1 MTMNQRL
8 ILEAVFKILADR
20 VLTFAALLLN
30 FALFVYAVAYP
41 DYIRFAT
48 AGLFSITVFIPV
60 LKLKNVNERQSS
72 EEREAA

>member
-1 MTMNQRL
+1 MNQRL

-20 VLTFAALLLN
+20 VLTFSALLLT
-30 FALFVYAVAYP
+30 FALFVYSVVYP

-48 AGLFSITVFIPV
+48 AGLFAICVFIPV
-60 LKLKNVNERQSS
+60 LKLKGVERQLN